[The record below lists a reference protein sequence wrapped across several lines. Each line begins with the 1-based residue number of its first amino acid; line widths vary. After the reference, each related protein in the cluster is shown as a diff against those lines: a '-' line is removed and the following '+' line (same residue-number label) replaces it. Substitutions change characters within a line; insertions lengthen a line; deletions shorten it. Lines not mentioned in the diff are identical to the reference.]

1 MVTLLQKIRILE
13 SIKSMKQTITFLAK
27 LGFWPFV
34 ILFTT
39 LTLII
44 SEFLVVLHSYW
55 LTGDFFDKN
64 LLIAGFIIPIID
76 GFIVFGLVAFL
87 IRYLHELENEK
98 NRIIALQKDTENNLE
113 YEKKRVLQYLDITG
127 TMIVALDI
135 DGNIVLANK
144 KTCQA
149 LGYESEK
156 NLLGKN
162 WFEESLPESVHKAV
176 KKVFTDIVSGNIE
189 PYKTYENELVFKDE
203 NIRLIEWNN
212 EYIRDSKGKIAGVLS
227 SGRDI
232 TESRQNED
240 KLRKSESYQRAILD
254 SFPFFLWLKD
264 TNGDYLAT
272 NKAVA
277 KATGFDNPLEIIGK
291 NDFDLFSEE
300 MANSFRADDKE
311 VMQSLQ
317 SKELEELIEGN
328 GERRWHETYKAPILD
343 NEGNLFGTVGF
354 ARDITKD
361 KESEEE
367 LKLMK
372 HALDHVNELVFL
384 SKPGGSFIYVNDG
397 AARQLGYSKEELRRM
412 AIYDIAPDFPR
423 SRMPS
428 HWDEIKQTGL
438 LTIST
443 ILKNKAGAIFPVEV
457 NINYVVYRNDEYILA
472 FVRDITERKA
482 IEEKLKLSASVFT
495 STHEGILITDVDN
508 KIIDV
513 NEAFTT
519 ITGYSYDDVVGQ
531 NPKILQSGRNDQ
543 AFYTE
548 LWASLKKDG
557 VWKGELWNCKKNGE
571 EYVENATISIV
582 YDDKRT
588 VQNYISIFTDIT
600 QQNRQHQELERH
612 AHYDTLT
619 NLPNRMLFADRMKQ
633 AIAQAIRNNKL
644 IAIAYIDIDGFKAVN
659 DNFGHNIGDKLL
671 ILLAEKMT
679 ILLRES
685 DTVSRVG
692 GDEFIALFVDIQNEE
707 SIIPFLNRL
716 IETLAEPISID
727 SFPINISA
735 SIGVTFYPQKDKLEI
750 EQIVRQADQA
760 MYKAKLSG
768 KNKYV
773 IFE

>member
-1 MVTLLQKIRILE
+1 MVILIQKIRILE
-13 SIKSMKQTITFLAK
+13 LTKNMKQTIAFLAK

-98 NRIIALQKDTENNLE
+98 NRIIDLQKDTEDKLM

-135 DGNIVLANK
+135 DGNILLANK
-144 KTCQA
+144 ELCKA
-149 LGYESEK
+149 LGYQSE
-156 NLLGKN
+156 NALIGKN
-162 WFEESLPESVHKAV
+162 WFEESLPESIHELI
-176 KKVFTDIVSGNIE
+176 KKVFIDIMSGNIE
-189 PYKTYENELVFKDE
+189 PYKTYENELVFKDGS
-203 NIRLIEWNN
+203 IRLIEWNN
-212 EYIRDSKGKIAGVLS
+212 EYIKDNNGKVEGLLS

-240 KLRKSESYQRAILD
+240 KLKKSESYQRAILD

-300 MANSFRADDKE
+300 MANSFRADDKV

-343 NEGNLFGTVGF
+343 NDGHLFGTVGF

-397 AARQLGYSKEELRRM
+397 AARQLGYRKEELRRM

-423 SRMPS
+423 SRMLS
-428 HWDEIKQTGL
+428 HWNEIKQTGL

-472 FVRDITERKA
+472 FVRDITKRKL
-482 IEEKLKLSASVFT
+482 IEKKLKLSASVFT
-495 STHEGILITDVDN
+495 STHEGIIITDIDN
-508 KIIDV
+508 NIVDV
-513 NEAFTT
+513 NEAFST
-519 ITGYSYDDVVGQ
+519 ITGYSYDDVVGK
-531 NPKILQSGRNDQ
+531 NPRILQSGRNDQ

-557 VWKGELWNCKKNGE
+557 VWKGELWNRKKNGE

-588 VQNYISIFTDIT
+588 VQNYISIFTDTT
-600 QQNRQHQELERH
+600 QQNRQHQELEHH
-612 AHYDTLT
+612 AHYDALT
-619 NLPNRMLFADRMKQ
+619 NLPNRMLFSDRMRQ

-644 IAIAYIDIDGFKAVN
+644 IAVAYIDIDGFKAVN
-659 DNFGHNIGDKLL
+659 DNCGHNIGDKLL
-671 ILLAEKMT
+671 IVLAKKMT
-679 ILLRES
+679 LLLRES

-727 SFPINISA
+727 SFSINVSA